1 MEELEQEALLLN
13 REMLT
18 EVKNLIDDINDT
30 KPPHYLKQFIHP
42 QWGSII
48 GNEKGIRLA
57 VLKDEVAHLKSK
69 LNDEDT
75 SVSILKTTISTLNLH
90 VKELEKK

>member
-1 MEELEQEALLLN
+1 MKARRTMN
-13 REMLT
+13 
-18 EVKNLIDDINDT
+18 NLRQNFQ
-30 KPPHYLKQFIHP
+30 HA

-48 GNEKGIRLA
+48 GNEKDIRLA

-90 VKELEKK
+90 VKELERSTI